1 MPHVVVQTIPRA
13 APEVIAGLAAAGA
26 ATVHEAQG
34 RRGCLA
40 SHLRPI
46 WPGARIAGSAVTI
59 SAPPGDNW
67 MLHVAIEQLRD
78 GDILVLAPTSP
89 CDNGYFGDLLAT
101 SAMARGCKGLVIEAG
116 VRDTADLK
124 AMGFPVWSKAVSAEG
139 TVKETLGSVNV
150 PVVCGGQIVE
160 AGDVIVADDDGILKR
175 GTQRIAGC
183 PEALDIFHE
192 AESAGATNFVGKH
205 VGSKIGGIFLAAD
218 HLAVEIDLDFETGT
232 VMGQDFPPRSAHVDT
247 DRLFHP
253 DEAARNRQLLQ
264 AGLANGFHIGTRTAV
279 HDRDFVAFDLDDEVV
294 HIETAQGSHQMLDGR
309 YVNTAHV
316 AKDSAK
322 IGRADRGEFCRD
334 VFVLAVFRAGHVEHD
349 AGIGFCRKERHGHG
363 LTRMNAN
370 T

>member
-160 AGDVIVADDDGILKR
+160 AGDVIVADDDGVVVVKC
-175 GTQRIAGC
+175 A
-183 PEALDIFHE
+183 E
-192 AESAGATNFVGKH
+192 AEAV
-205 VGSKIGGIFLAAD
+205 LAAAEKRVAAEED
-218 HLAVEIDLDFETGT
+218 KRKRLASGELGLDLYKMRE
-232 VMGQDFPPRSAHVDT
+232 
-247 DRLFHP
+247 RLA
-253 DEAARNRQLLQ
+253 EK
-264 AGLANGFHIGTRTAV
+264 GLKYI
-279 HDRDFVAFDLDDEVV
+279 
-294 HIETAQGSHQMLDGR
+294 
-309 YVNTAHV
+309 
-316 AKDSAK
+316 
-322 IGRADRGEFCRD
+322 
-334 VFVLAVFRAGHVEHD
+334 
-349 AGIGFCRKERHGHG
+349 
-363 LTRMNAN
+363 
-370 T
+370 